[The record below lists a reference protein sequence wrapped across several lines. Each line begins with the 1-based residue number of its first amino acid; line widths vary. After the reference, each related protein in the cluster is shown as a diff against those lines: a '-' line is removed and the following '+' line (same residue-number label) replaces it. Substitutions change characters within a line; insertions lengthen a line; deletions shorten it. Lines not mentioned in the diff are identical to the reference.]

1 MKTMNNRKIPL
12 GKDWL
17 EDIKRRSLERM
28 RNIAEKELNPN
39 HYQLSSEAKKR
50 LRWLYTLYYE
60 QNGNVTQSARKLG
73 ISRQWLSEMNAVFE
87 KNKKD
92 PRSLEPESKAPKNTR
107 NRKRIP
113 KEVEDKIL
121 KVRAQSKN
129 VWGKKKIAV
138 VLLRDHRI
146 KVNPNTVNKY
156 LHKHEK
162 IDPKISKKNEQAW
175 KAKKDREKPE
185 AELFVRYRPPK
196 AIKDLAPGALVEKD
210 MKYVAKPSSNDIP
223 LTRSES
229 FWYQHTE
236 TDSFTRIR
244 ALELVEDSTAVNSA
258 LAHQKS
264 KEKLPFVTAC
274 QNTDNGTENMKEFR
288 DLLKKDTV
296 FHFYSNAGTPT
307 DNPRVERSHLTD
319 EIEFYKRGGFKKTFA
334 EQKEATAEWEHF
346 YNFVRPHQALGYL
359 TPMAFYELWKT
370 DKEKAFAI
378 VRTYQGYLA
387 KQRRRLAGA
396 RRVKKTEQVQKLMEF
411 IDVKLNQKVG
421 LKRAK
426 ESLVNCQLCSVA

>member
-1 MKTMNNRKIPL
+1 MNNRKIPL

-426 ESLVNCQLCSVA
+426 ESLINCQLCSVA

>member
-1 MKTMNNRKIPL
+1 MNNRKIPL

-73 ISRQWLSEMNAVFE
+73 ISRQWLSEMKAVFE

-138 VLLRDHRI
+138 VLLRDHCI

-175 KAKKDREKPE
+175 KAKKDREEPE

-244 ALELVEDSTAVNSA
+244 ALELAEDSTAVNSA

-426 ESLVNCQLCSVA
+426 ESLINCQLCSVA